1 VKIKIFRSNS
11 MQNLSDISVVKDLL
25 NRHGFK
31 FSKALGQNFLINP
44 TVCPRM
50 AEACGADENTGVIEV
65 GPGFGVLTAELAKR
79 AKKVVSI
86 ELDER
91 LLPVLDETLAEF
103 DNVEVINSDVLK
115 VDLHKLIEEKF
126 SGMKVAVCA
135 NLPYYITSPVI
146 MHLLESKLPVENIT
160 VMVQKE
166 AAQRLCAPV
175 GSRDAGAVTVAVDY
189 YADAEKIFDVSAG
202 SFMPAPKVDSSVIR
216 LNVRKQPPI
225 DLSDEKLFFRMVKAV
240 FAQRR
245 KTAAN
250 SISAGM
256 SLPKETVYKAIEAA
270 GYSENVRAESFTL
283 NELASLANEIFTV
296 TQQ

>member
-1 VKIKIFRSNS
+1 
-11 MQNLSDISVVKDLL
+11 MQNLSDASVVKDLL
-25 NRHGFK
+25 SRHGFK

-50 AEACGADENTGVIEV
+50 AEVCGADENTGVIEV
-65 GPGFGVLTAELAKR
+65 GPGFGVLTAELAKK

-91 LLPVLDETLAEF
+91 LLPVLNETLKEF
-103 DNVEVINSDVLK
+103 DNVKIINADVLK
-115 VDLHKLIEEKF
+115 VDLKKIIEEEF
-126 SGMKVAVCA
+126 GGMKVAVCA

-146 MHLLESKLPVENIT
+146 MHLLESRLPIENLT

-189 YADAEKIFDVSAG
+189 YSDAKKAFDVSAG
-202 SFMPAPKVDSSVIR
+202 SFMPAPKVDSSVIK
-216 LNVRKQPPI
+216 LDIRKQPPI
-225 DLSDEKLFFRMVKAV
+225 GLKDEKLFFRMVKAV

-256 SLPKETVYKAIEAA
+256 SLPKDTVYSAIANA
-270 GYSENVRAESFTL
+270 GYPETVRAESFTMD
-283 NELASLANEIFTV
+283 ELAVLANAIYDV
-296 TQQ
+296 TKQ

>member
-1 VKIKIFRSNS
+1 

-79 AKKVVSI
+79 AEKVVSI

-270 GYSENVRAESFTL
+270 GYGENVRAESFTL
-283 NELASLANEIFTV
+283 DELATLANKIYAV
-296 TQQ
+296 TRQ

>member
-1 VKIKIFRSNS
+1 
-11 MQNLSDISVVKDLL
+11 MQNLSDASVVKDLL
-25 NRHGFK
+25 NRHGFR

-50 AEACGADENTGVIEV
+50 AEVCGADENTGVIEV
-65 GPGFGVLTAELAKR
+65 GPGFGVLTAELAKK

-91 LLPVLDETLAEF
+91 LLPVLDETLSEF
-103 DNVEVINSDVLK
+103 DNVKIINADVLK
-115 VDLHKLIEEKF
+115 VDLRKIIEEEF
-126 SGMKVAVCA
+126 GGMKVAVCA

-146 MHLLESKLPVENIT
+146 MHLLESRLPIENLT

-175 GSRDAGAVTVAVDY
+175 GSREAGAVTVAVDY
-189 YADAEKIFDVSAG
+189 YSDAKKAFDVSAG
-202 SFMPAPKVDSSVIR
+202 SFMPAPKVDSSVIK
-216 LNVRKQPPI
+216 LDIRKQPPI
-225 DLSDEKLFFRMVKAV
+225 KLKDEKLFFRMVKAV

-256 SLPKETVYKAIEAA
+256 SLPKDTVYAAIAKA
-270 GYSENVRAESFTL
+270 GYAETVRAESFTMD
-283 NELASLANEIFTV
+283 ELATLANSIYDITK
-296 TQQ
+296 Q

>member
-1 VKIKIFRSNS
+1 

-50 AEACGADENTGVIEV
+50 ADACGADENTGVIEV
-65 GPGFGVLTAELAKR
+65 GPGFGVLTAELAKK
-79 AKKVVSI
+79 AKKVVSV

-126 SGMKVAVCA
+126 GGMKVAVCA

-225 DLSDEKLFFRMVKAV
+225 ELNDEKLFFRMVKAV

-250 SISAGM
+250 SISSGM
-256 SLPKETVYKAIEAA
+256 SLSKETVYKAIEAA

-283 NELASLANEIFTV
+283 NELATLANEIYNV
-296 TQQ
+296 TRQ

>member
-1 VKIKIFRSNS
+1 

-50 AEACGADENTGVIEV
+50 AEACGADENIGVIEV

-79 AKKVVSI
+79 AEKVVSI

-115 VDLHKLIEEKF
+115 VDLHKLIEENF

-225 DLSDEKLFFRMVKAV
+225 DLCDEKLFFRMVKAV

-270 GYSENVRAESFTL
+270 GYGENVRAESFTL
-283 NELASLANEIFTV
+283 DELATLANKIYAV
-296 TQQ
+296 TRQ

>member
-1 VKIKIFRSNS
+1 

-79 AKKVVSI
+79 AIKVVSI

-126 SGMKVAVCA
+126 SGIKVAVCA

-296 TQQ
+296 TRQ